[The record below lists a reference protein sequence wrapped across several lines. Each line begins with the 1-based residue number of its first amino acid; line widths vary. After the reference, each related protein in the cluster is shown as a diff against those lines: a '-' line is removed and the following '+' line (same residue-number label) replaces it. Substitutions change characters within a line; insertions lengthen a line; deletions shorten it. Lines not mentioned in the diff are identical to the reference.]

1 MKKVTLNLL
10 IIFIAAALFSACN
23 NPTTNTTNVMASS
36 SSMDSIAKSYKEKT
50 QAVYTAIQSG
60 DLSKL
65 GDIID
70 SNVIEHS
77 SMLPNGTDTGL
88 EKVTK
93 KQMAGLKAAFPDLK
107 IEMINFCAD
116 SEYLYSQFRMT
127 GTNTGPMMGMAPT
140 GKKIDF
146 TGIDMVRI
154 KNGKAVEHWDY
165 SDNTTFMKQMGMM
178 PPPPPPA
185 DGKME
190 DKMKAK

>member
-1 MKKVTLNLL
+1 MKKVTLSLL
-10 IIFIAAALFSACN
+10 ILFAGILSFTACN
-23 NPTTNTTNVMASS
+23 TPSTTNNTTNVIMPNSNT
-36 SSMDSIAKSYKEKT
+36 DSITKSYKEKT
-50 QAVYTAIQSG
+50 QAVYDAIQSG

-77 SMLPNGTDTGL
+77 SMMPNGTDTGL
-88 EKVTK
+88 EKVSK
-93 KQMAGLKAAFPDLK
+93 KQMASLKAAFPDLK
-107 IEMINFCAD
+107 IEMLHFCAD
-116 SEYLYSQFRMT
+116 SEFIYSHFRMT
-127 GTNTGPMMGMAPT
+127 GTNTGSMMGMAPT

-178 PPPPPPA
+178 SPPPGS
-185 DGKME
+185 D
-190 DKMKAK
+190 DKMKAGK